1 MQRGAVF
8 LLLSLSLSRLSSA
21 QSVCLSPTAD
31 PTPSSQWLFSANQT
45 RVLDDNGPAKRSPL
59 TSVWNTSANI
69 DGDGANLAMQGEST
83 TGPSAFVQFRHS
95 ALRLGSD
102 KTPALG
108 TSDFAISA
116 WVRMSTPRA
125 APLAGQRISCGD
137 QQPPYWNLWLIRNN
151 TIRFETGP
159 SDRGKAFIVDSKP
172 FPRPD
177 AWNFVVAWRNGSTL
191 GVGVNGVQSTA
202 PYPSAHNLTGAPDFN
217 IGYWRWPCGEL
228 EENEYLS
235 GDLGDVRLFVGNLP
249 RCAAPSPST
258 ALTTSTT
265 ASATAASTTT
275 TGQTTAQAKTTAQT
289 TAQTTTTAQTAAQ
302 TTALTT
308 AQITGQTTTTA
319 QTAGQTTAQT
329 TAQTAVQTRTPSIGG
344 TTTSISSTSSHSEL
358 SAVDT
363 SASSHVDTTGT
374 SPAIAPAPEQ
384 VDIALIA
391 GAVGGSLA
399 GLLLV
404 AVIAGFLWKWKA
416 RSRETAAEIRTN
428 AASELAATASQSHYA
443 RYDQVPLPSAI
454 ASVPDYGHGSVHSF
468 T

>member
-69 DGDGANLAMQGEST
+69 DGANLAMQGEST

-137 QQPPYWNLWLIRNN
+137 QLYWNLWLIKNN

-159 SDRGKAFIVDSKP
+159 SEGGKAFIVDSKP

-177 AWNFVVAWRNGSTL
+177 TWNFVVAWRNGSTL

-202 PYPSAHNLTGAPDFN
+202 PYPSVHNLTGAPDFT

-228 EENEYLS
+228 DENEYLS

-258 ALTTSTT
+258 ALATSTT

-275 TGQTTAQAKTTAQT
+275 TAQATGLTKTTAQT
-289 TAQTTTTAQTAAQ
+289 TGQITGQTTTTAQTAAQ

-329 TAQTAVQTRTPSIGG
+329 TAQTLTPSIGG
-344 TTTSISSTSSHSEL
+344 TTTSISSTSSHSER
-358 SAVDT
+358 SAVDA

-374 SPAIAPAPEQ
+374 SPAIAPATEQ